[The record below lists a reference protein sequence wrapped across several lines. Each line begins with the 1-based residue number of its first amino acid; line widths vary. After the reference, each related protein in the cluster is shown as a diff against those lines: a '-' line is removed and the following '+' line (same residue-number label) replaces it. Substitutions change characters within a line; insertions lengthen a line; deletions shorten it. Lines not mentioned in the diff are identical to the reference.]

1 MRVIVSGAMR
11 VSMRM
16 SVIMGMTVSM
26 IVAVVV
32 SMVVSMVVAVS
43 MIVVVVVV
51 VRMVMVMVAMGQ
63 RIQLGMQGMIKQIQA
78 QRIQLK
84 QCALS
89 ESDRIRGSFDTVSGN
104 AFTQQ
109 G

>member
-16 SVIMGMTVSM
+16 SVIMGMTVG
-26 IVAVVV
+26 
-32 SMVVSMVVAVS
+32 MVVSMVVAVS
-43 MIVVVVVV
+43 MIVVVV

>member
-1 MRVIVSGAMR
+1 
-11 VSMRM
+11 MRM
-16 SVIMGMTVSM
+16 SVIMGMTVGM
-26 IVAVVV
+26 
-32 SMVVSMVVAVS
+32 
-43 MIVVVVVV
+43 VVVVV
-51 VRMVMVMVAMGQ
+51 VRMVMFMVAMGQ

-104 AFTQQ
+104 AFT
-109 G
+109 